1 MTLEQITPILIA
13 LVGSAGL
20 WGFLSLRAKQSHE
33 KSLKD
38 DAKSA
43 EFNDTLREQVERL
56 SVKLDKVISDKETL
70 LIEMSDMKASLAE
83 ANATIKHLE
92 QMITYGWTTRKDLR
106 IR

>member
-1 MTLEQITPILIA
+1 MTLEEITPILIA
-13 LVGSAGL
+13 VIGSAGL
-20 WGFLSLRAKQSHE
+20 WGFLTLRAKQSHE

-43 EFNDTLREQVERL
+43 EFNDTLREQVDRL
-56 SVKLDKVISDKETL
+56 SEKLDKVILDKETL

-92 QMITYGWTTRKDLR
+92 TLLR
-106 IR
+106 QR

>member
-1 MTLEQITPILIA
+1 MTLEQLTPILIA

-33 KSLKD
+33 KSIKD

-43 EFNDTLREQVERL
+43 EFNDTLREQVDRL
-56 SVKLDKVISDKETL
+56 SIKLDKVISDKETL
-70 LIEMSDMKASLAE
+70 LREMSDMKASLAE

-92 QMITYGWTTRKDLR
+92 EMLR
-106 IR
+106 QRP

>member
-1 MTLEQITPILIA
+1 MQFEQITPLIIA
-13 LVGSAGL
+13 LAGSAGL

-56 SVKLDKVISDKETL
+56 SDKLD
-70 LIEMSDMKASLAE
+70 
-83 ANATIKHLE
+83 
-92 QMITYGWTTRKDLR
+92 
-106 IR
+106 

>member
-1 MTLEQITPILIA
+1 MTFDQMLPIIIA
-13 LVGSAGL
+13 ALGSAGL

-43 EFNDTLREQVERL
+43 EFNDTLKEQVDRL
-56 SVKLDKVISDKETL
+56 SDKLDKVISDKEQL
-70 LIEMSDMKASLAE
+70 LREMSDMKAQLAE

-92 QMITYGWTTRKDLR
+92 ELLRK
-106 IR
+106 